1 MGQEPTPN
9 RPFVFIN
16 ATELRDHLS
25 EVISRAVYG
34 NQLVVITR
42 RSSRVASIVSYHDML
57 FLETMK
63 RRREEVMK
71 TAPQLGKDPKE
82 WNRIMAERSR
92 LEALFM

>member
-1 MGQEPTPN
+1 MDQEPTPN
-9 RPFVFIN
+9 RPFIFIN

-42 RSSRVASIVSYHDML
+42 HTSRVAAIVSYQDML

-63 RRREEVMK
+63 RRRAEVMES
-71 TAPQLGKDPKE
+71 APRLGSDPKE
-82 WNRIMAERSR
+82 WGRIMAERAR
-92 LEALFM
+92 LEDLFT